1 LMAYLSRRQRLVCCL
16 SPLCSSL
23 VPTYARGRVMAHGGD
38 DVELGN
44 AGRVAEGRMWEASTI
59 APRSLAYP
67 VSQRRQCISSTTQ
80 NPKLNCAC
88 PVSERRQHTSQE
100 HKWHDGSTAT
110 FVMIQ
115 GTHLVCANVG
125 DSRTIMCRLGK
136 AIELSV
142 DHKPSRPDE
151 RDRII
156 AAGGTI
162 STVGVLRLDAR
173 SLSPPPPPTSN
184 LLPLS
189 SPASS
194 SPSSSPSLSRCPC
207 FAT

>member
-1 LMAYLSRRQRLVCCL
+1 
-16 SPLCSSL
+16 
-23 VPTYARGRVMAHGGD
+23 MAHGGD

-173 SLSPPPPPTSN
+173 SLSPLPPSSLQPPPSFVSR
-184 LLPLS
+184 LFLSLFLSLSLSLPLFCDLIGAPPLTWNS
-189 SPASS
+189 KLKFHSV
-194 SPSSSPSLSRCPC
+194 
-207 FAT
+207 